1 MMFRMFGESF
11 QFVDQ
16 KKKKKCYEV
25 AETLL
30 SCLSDQ

>member
-1 MMFRMFGESF
+1 MIFRMFGESF

-16 KKKKKCYEV
+16 KKKKCYEV